1 MRILETERLALD
13 EFTLGDAPYI
23 LEALTDPSFTQNI
36 GDRGLST
43 LEDARAY
50 LEGGPLPAY
59 RDPGHHMW
67 RVTEKATG
75 EVVGMCGL
83 IKRDGLDDVDVG
95 YALLPRFWG
104 KGYAQEAAAACVA
117 WGLTVKGYPRI
128 VAIIKPGNIA
138 SARVLGKLGM
148 VPDRLVELPNG
159 LSELWVP
166 AA

>member
-23 LEALTDPSFTQNI
+23 LEALTDPSFTENI
-36 GDRGLST
+36 GDRGLT
-43 LEDARAY
+43 ALEDARAY

-104 KGYAQEAAAACVA
+104 KGYAQEAAAACVN
-117 WGLTVKGYPRI
+117 WGLKVKGYSRI
-128 VAIIKPGNIA
+128 VAIIKPGNAA
-138 SARVLGKLGM
+138 SAKVLGKLGM
-148 VPDRLVELPNG
+148 QPQGLIELPNG
-159 LSELWVP
+159 VSELWVP